1 MTKSVGYVLVAV
13 GLVVMIWGGFGFKTR
28 ETIIDLGPI
37 HATKE
42 TTHPLP
48 YAPIIGGLVFAGG
61 IAVILSGRRRSAG

>member
-1 MTKSVGYVLVAV
+1 MTKSVGYVLVVV

-48 YAPIIGGLVFAGG
+48 YAPIIGGLVFVGG
-61 IAVILSGRRRSAG
+61 IAVILSGRRRSTG